1 MLEMNELYGNL
12 YSVYELSLTLV
23 TYLYSKTFG
32 AALMILASRVPA
44 RCYRAWLGFF
54 FLSVW
59 PPRLRSLYSAVSSSH
74 ARVAQ
79 HGVLHADIGKLS

>member
-44 RCYRAWLGFF
+44 RSGMATVPGL
-54 FLSVW
+54 
-59 PPRLRSLYSAVSSSH
+59 VSSSCPSGLRGS
-74 ARVAQ
+74 AAFTQQFPRPMLA
-79 HGVLHADIGKLS
+79 